1 MNRKERERMT
11 VMAGVTEQKL
21 TLRQACALMDVGY
34 RQSKRIWQRYQA
46 AGDAGLVHR
55 LRGQP
60 SARRK
65 PPELRVQA
73 LALYAEERYADFG
86 PTLMAEQLAKAGLV
100 VDHETLRRWRMAEDQ
115 HPVRRRKPRF
125 MPVMTEPG
133 PPSLTPM

>member
-1 MNRKERERMT
+1 
-11 VMAGVTEQKL
+11 
-21 TLRQACALMDVGY
+21 MDVGY

-65 PPELRVQA
+65 PTELRVQA

-86 PTLMAEQLAKAGLV
+86 PTLMRGHFGAKQLSTNQFVELKV
-100 VDHETLRRWRMAEDQ
+100 KSM
-115 HPVRRRKPRF
+115 
-125 MPVMTEPG
+125 M
-133 PPSLTPM
+133 LTRPQTRSSI